1 MAWTEPFTFKT
12 LSLDV
17 GKLSKHAKQKQ
28 QQKFSLFWNWNTECP
43 AMTCQSVLLW
53 KWMGIKDRFRE
64 EKSEKLLQI
73 LNFSFPLLKCVVVCA
88 STVSRYSYRHNF
100 VEQWFRFVFVP
111 SLQPLLFEHGGMEMP
126 QNSARLPKKEMSI
139 IIIVSWLYFII
150 VVLNKLHKLCLARAG
165 KCQNICYFR
174 LHEVNNRPFPQQWKT
189 TGVIWWINNSE
200 PASIMLGPCNQSIE
214 THFNQNQFLFI
225 PRCLF
230 PTSLPPQKAKTS
242 AASAIPPPQ
251 AKHWYE
257 LRSTVTCNMML
268 HVSW

>member
-1 MAWTEPFTFKT
+1 MAWAEPFTFKT

-17 GKLSKHAKQKQ
+17 GKLSKHAKQQ
-28 QQKFSLFWNWNTECP
+28 QQQQFSLFWNWNTECP

-73 LNFSFPLLKCVVVCA
+73 LNFSFPLLKCVVVGA

-126 QNSARLPKKEMSI
+126 QNSARLWKKEMSI

-174 LHEVNNRPFPQQWKT
+174 VHEVNNRPFPQQWKT